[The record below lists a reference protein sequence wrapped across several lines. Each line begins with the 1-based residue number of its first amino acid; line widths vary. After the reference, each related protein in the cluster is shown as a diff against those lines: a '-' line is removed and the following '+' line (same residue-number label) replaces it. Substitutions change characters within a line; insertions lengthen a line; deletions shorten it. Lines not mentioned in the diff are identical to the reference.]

1 MHWNVSP
8 VAYPTGPF
16 GQLFF
21 VVCVSVV
28 VFLCFFLLLS
38 LWSGDLLFLCGFV
51 PVFCTLL
58 IPFPPSVHSSL
69 SSFLFLLL
77 SFCISSSHPSLPP
90 SYLPGSLTLS
100 LLPLSPPLWVHLCP
114 TPSPPPSLLPCHLS
128 ASLPACLS
136 VFLCLCEHICF
147 YIPFFLCVDR
157 LLFLLQ
163 D

>member
-100 LLPLSPPLWVHLCP
+100 LLPLSPPLWVQQAALSNFSVFLFF
-114 TPSPPPSLLPCHLS
+114 SP
-128 ASLPACLS
+128 AFFLS
-136 VFLCLCEHICF
+136 VFLSPLPSSFPTPLSH
-147 YIPFFLCVDR
+147 
-157 LLFLLQ
+157 
-163 D
+163 